1 MSTHFI
7 SSDLCSDGEYHF
19 LTLTIGL
26 FDSYTQGVLENCKTY
41 IFFAVVMNLKLE
53 NVTVHC
59 IPLTTAVILDG
70 LLDWI
75 LISIPKEQLPL
86 HLFVTIFLKHWEL
99 KIVFCNILFWS
110 NHALT
115 ASALLSVSLNL
126 VRGHYFLVS

>member
-70 LLDWI
+70 LLD
-75 LISIPKEQLPL
+75 
-86 HLFVTIFLKHWEL
+86 
-99 KIVFCNILFWS
+99 
-110 NHALT
+110 
-115 ASALLSVSLNL
+115 
-126 VRGHYFLVS
+126 